1 MATDSDERRAIR
13 TPYTYRRYKAYWA
26 IFAASGSAVAI
37 VFKEDQARW
46 LCLCANYFDRLLT
59 ALKLFRNELAA
70 LGFPVARPGYRDV
83 IMLANEMKTAR
94 RKAFR
99 ADASSGKAA

>member
-1 MATDSDERRAIR
+1 MATDADERRAIR
-13 TPYTYRRYKAYWA
+13 TPYSYRRYKAYWA

-59 ALKLFRNELAA
+59 ALKLFRNELGA
-70 LGFPVARPGYRDV
+70 LGFPVGRPGYRDV
-83 IMLANEMKTAR
+83 ILLANEMKIAR
-94 RKAFR
+94 RKAFK
-99 ADASSGKAA
+99 ADANSSSAA